1 MNIKKIQTLIYY
13 SLLIQFLISCSPGAF
28 YKDFHKF
35 EKLSWNRFDFLK
47 FEMPVEASSQ
57 EYDIYFRVRHLP
69 EFPYKELEINF
80 TMFLPS
86 GEMRTADHILQFAS
100 RDGELFSECMGDYC
114 DIDFLMRKSFV
125 FTETGTVRFEI
136 ENKNTKFE
144 TPGIIE
150 AGVIVKKSE

>member
-1 MNIKKIQTLIYY
+1 MKTKSKLKYIIIFLGLIG
-13 SLLIQFLISCSPGAF
+13 LISCSSGAF
-28 YKDFHKF
+28 YQEFYKF

-86 GEMRTADHILQFAS
+86 GEMRTVDHILQFTN
-100 RDGELFSECMGDYC
+100 RDGELLSECMGDFC
-114 DIDFLMRKSFV
+114 DIDFLMRKGFAFSENGKV
-125 FTETGTVRFEI
+125 KFEV
-136 ENKNTKFE
+136 ENKNTKIE

-150 AGVIVKKSE
+150 AGIIVIKSD